1 MNMKRIIIVVL
12 LLLMVSIAMIL
23 ADSRYFKNDVQTS
36 DVEEDELCLDYNV
49 QRNMSMTWLA
59 MVMESS
65 LVDNLTPYVEMPDK
79 QDCYPTYFSRVY
91 PELSTL
97 LDTLERHTS
106 EMYFNEQY
114 RTIGKE
120 LLWME
125 SYRDQVCRYYD
136 TYKLGC
142 EDVSDYA
149 KVDSVLNYVTRGY
162 GLLDKL
168 SNWNMAVN
176 HSMLYVMS
184 TFKDYLSL
192 MQMLSLCKNSE
203 EKNLLIAEWC
213 AWEKLENSF
222 IRFWDS
228 YVSLIY
234 FGGSIRKVLTTFGYH
249 KIAAA
254 HIEIYEREFGY
265 RTDNSGDSIHGR
277 LAEDIL
283 FQQLQDVLDHCQK
296 YVSDSEFVPHEEYN
310 RLVDINEKLKS
321 SVMEWQETRN
331 NWLNAVASGD
341 SIRYEIIKNDTSDVL
356 ARFSDILSSFDSLS
370 DKFGQ

>member
-12 LLLMVSIAMIL
+12 LLLMVSTAMIL
-23 ADSRYFKNDVQTS
+23 VDSRYFKNDVQTS
-36 DVEEDELCLDYNV
+36 DVEDDELCLDYNV
-49 QRNMSMTWLA
+49 YRNMSRTWLA
-59 MVMESS
+59 MVMKRS
-65 LVDNLTPYVEMPDK
+65 LVDNLTAYPYFN
-79 QDCYPTYFSRVY
+79 CVY
-91 PELSTL
+91 HELRTL

-106 EMYFNEQY
+106 EMYFKEQY

-149 KVDSVLNYVTRGY
+149 KVDSVLNYVTRDF

-168 SNWNMAVN
+168 SNGSMAVN

-265 RTDNSGDSIHGR
+265 RTDSSGDSIHGR

-296 YVSDSEFVPHEEYN
+296 YVSDSEYVPRIEYEYN
-310 RLVDINEKLKS
+310 LLVDISVKLKS

-356 ARFSDILSSFDSLS
+356 VRFSDILSSVDSLS
-370 DKFGQ
+370 YKFGQ

>member
-12 LLLMVSIAMIL
+12 LLLMVSTAMIL
-23 ADSRYFKNDVQTS
+23 ADSMYFKNDVQTS

-162 GLLDKL
+162 GLLDKP
-168 SNWNMAVN
+168 SNGQMAVN

-234 FGGSIRKVLTTFGYH
+234 FGGSICTVLTTFGYH
-249 KIAAA
+249 KIAGA
-254 HIEIYEREFGY
+254 HIEIYEKEFGY
-265 RTDNSGDSIHGR
+265 RTDNSGDSIYGR